1 MLLGLPGDNCQEKIA
16 QERCG
21 WEKMD
26 FFTDAKGM

>member
-1 MLLGLPGDNCQEKIA
+1 MLLRLPVNNFKEKSA

-21 WEKMD
+21 WQKMD